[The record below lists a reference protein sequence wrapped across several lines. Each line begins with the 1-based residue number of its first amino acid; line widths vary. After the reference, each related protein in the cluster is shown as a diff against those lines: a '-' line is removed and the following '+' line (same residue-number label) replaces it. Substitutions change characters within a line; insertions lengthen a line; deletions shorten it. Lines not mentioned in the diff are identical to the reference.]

1 MATTT
6 KSTKNIP
13 NNYTLRKQIG
23 SNVFRRQPKS
33 NFQYGNFLS
42 EYYKNQSYYYYGNPE
57 SPYIAKTTT
66 TSSSGGGAGGSGGAD
81 VSSGVPPW
89 INNPNK
95 SETEQAWD
103 IIRAEFSERFNNFKN
118 WIAEANENG
127 FKSEN
132 VYGITMKDITDFI
145 PQNNQELFTSALNI
159 MKDPSSSYADKQ
171 TAMNTMSYVVGVAE
185 KEMGNNVV
193 YTDPVT
199 GQSYTWNDYLGNP
212 QDQASWKIYSGD
224 LEYSIY
230 MLLETPYLINDPY
243 QRSVLE
249 ATLTTITNGNPM
261 SIQQG
266 NKTIDV
272 LEQVLTPEN
281 LIKVEEQ
288 KYYAG
293 ALQELKAM
301 DTSGMNKYQLADH
314 EKVINIIQ
322 NKGYL
327 DEYGIKYVQEN
338 STLGNYYD
346 SVKQIET
353 DITEAQSEVKK
364 QVRSFLPPRT
374 PNPDKIADDVA
385 NAMVQGLPTILTAL
399 EIAGV
404 GKSQINESTVTNI
417 DQGLFPTNMNDM
429 TKEQREA
436 VMERANLERKE
447 GYAEQSKGN
456 SLFDKVYGF
465 FGDVLSTRV
474 DPITQ
479 SKGGTDPL
487 SNQYNPAFYQGYT
500 AQMTSGL
507 GNTPQEKS
515 ANQSSAGI
523 QDYYNTRNDPSRL
536 NIGNSLIAGNDAY
549 TRSMFG
555 VNSVGD
561 IEAPTIGDYAQLGL
575 TIYDILTLGVGRGAL
590 FGITNL
596 GKGAGVADDG
606 AKATRSFFSI
616 FKKSADKAD
625 EVEDVATRLAHYD
638 KYGNYNPAQG
648 GRIGQLTKDGRE
660 IIEDLGDNVRVRNI
674 DGSDS
679 IVSAKNIPEVK
690 TPGKSYIPSE
700 KTNVVDNKGRPLSN
714 VNIWYGE
721 SDEVAEEIPK
731 AASQGAGQPR
741 STYKPNTTSG
751 TTPTGTGR
759 DWSPGGIAHA
769 IKEKSLNTVYGTIT
783 NPIPTLAGLAVFS
796 MFRSFFVADTLQQN
810 SQYLTSALLKNSTAE
825 QWGAAISSYKSYQNL
840 QTQIAYANAKF
851 DSKLLNT
858 PVLGTLL
865 KPIDNTLF
873 IFSRSIVAAK
883 NYDTV
888 QQTNA
893 AYLMSRGICYPKNGK
908 PTDWRLENLV
918 FRDSKAW
925 QEWYKK
931 EGIKLA
937 DYELKKELEAFN
949 KDLKTPERAK
959 IYDDY
964 LNNKTQD
971 FTGQK
976 FEPFSNIGVTPVSSA
991 TTNFNDLKKEDLSPQ
1006 QQIAFD
1012 VLKSATDVSQV
1023 EKVAKDLGI
1032 DYSGR
1037 LNFSTDKS
1045 VEGQKMALLN
1055 TIGENE
1061 NSPFT
1066 IDRRDKNIYA
1076 PPMNQER
1083 SNYFTKVTQPETI
1096 KWGSKYVPQAA
1107 TYGGQ
1112 GAFNYQP
1119 QIERPWLDQGESW
1132 DSHKASLDAYWND
1145 VWERSSPKDWGS
1157 AEVVKYN
1164 GGTPTRQWTPDS
1176 PINTIPWVTPQ
1187 TITQPSNPYGWDWWN
1202 DDRPSP
1208 PSWDFAELIAIIN
1221 YDPMPKKNILE
1232 LAEDK

>member
-1 MATTT
+1 MATTF

-13 NNYTLRKQIG
+13 DNYTLRKQIG
-23 SNVFRRQPKS
+23 ANVFKKQPKR

-42 EYYKNQSYYYYGNPE
+42 EYYKNQSYYYFGNKE
-57 SPYIAKTTT
+57 SPYIKPKQVY
-66 TSSSGGGAGGSGGAD
+66 SGGGAGGSGG
-81 VSSGVPPW
+81 SFESTGVPPW
-89 INNPNK
+89 IQNPNK
-95 SETEQAWD
+95 SETEQAWN
-103 IIRAEFSERFNNFKN
+103 IVRAEFAERFNNLKTN
-118 WIAEANENG
+118 METLNL
-127 FKSEN
+127 
-132 VYGITMKDITDFI
+132 YGITRKDINDLI
-145 PQNNQELFTSALNI
+145 PESNKELFNNALNI
-159 MKDPSSSYADKQ
+159 MKDPSSSAEDKK
-171 TAMNTMSYVVGVAE
+171 TAMDTMSYVVGVAE
-185 KEMGNNVV
+185 KDIGNRVV

-199 GQSYTWNDYLGNP
+199 GQSYTYNDYLGNP
-212 QDQASWKIYSGD
+212 GDQASWKVYSGD
-224 LEYSIY
+224 LEYSLY
-230 MLLETPYLINDPY
+230 MLLETPYLVKDPY

-288 KYYAG
+288 KFYAG

-301 DTSGMNKYQLADH
+301 DTSGMNKYQLAEH
-314 EKVINIIQ
+314 EKVITTIQ

-327 DEYGIKYVQEN
+327 NEYDIKYVQEN

-353 DITEAQSEVKK
+353 DVTSAQQEVKK
-364 QVRSFLPPRT
+364 EVRSFLPPRT
-374 PNPDKIADDVA
+374 PNPDKVADDVA
-385 NAMVQGLPTILTAL
+385 NAMVQGLPTILTTL

-404 GKSQINESTVTNI
+404 VKSQINESTVTNI
-417 DQGLFPTNMNDM
+417 DQGLFPTNMNDL

-436 VMERANLERKE
+436 VMERTNLERKE
-447 GYAEQSKGN
+447 GYAEQSMGN

-465 FGDVLSTRV
+465 FGNILSTRV

-479 SKGGTDPL
+479 STSGTDPL

-523 QDYYNTRNDPSRL
+523 QDYYNTRNDPSRG
-536 NIGNSLIAGNDAY
+536 NIGNYLISGNDAY

-596 GKGAGVADDG
+596 GKGASVADDG

-616 FKKSADKAD
+616 FKKADKVD
-625 EVEDVATRLAHYD
+625 DVADNLLKVETKEQVAARWGKSASGTASKVGDATEKLSHGRVVGD
-638 KYGNYNPAQG
+638 KVFDANQG
-648 GRIGQLTKDGRE
+648 KMVNFKDFTGSPVINEPGKYLR
-660 IIEDLGDNVRVRNI
+660 GVGKDNVPNFTVVKDYTKVADNVAA
-674 DGSDS
+674 GKPNLSK
-679 IVSAKNIPEVK
+679 SAKSYYDPNFPSTSPGNPPK
-690 TPGKSYIPSE
+690 TTSGTTS
-700 KTNVVDNKGRPLSN
+700 
-714 VNIWYGE
+714 
-721 SDEVAEEIPK
+721 K
-731 AASQGAGQPR
+731 ASSPGAGQPR
-741 STYKPNTTSG
+741 STYNPKATSG
-751 TTPTGTGR
+751 NAPTGTGR

-769 IKEKSLNTVYGTIT
+769 IKEKSLNTIYGTIT

-825 QWGAAISSYKSYQNL
+825 QWGAAVSSYKSYQNL

-873 IFSRSIVAAK
+873 LFSRSIVAAK

-976 FEPFSNIGVTPVSSA
+976 FEPFSNIGVQPVTSV
-991 TTNFNDLKKEDLSPQ
+991 TTNFNDIKKEDLTPQ
-1006 QQIAFD
+1006 QQIAYD
-1012 VLKSATDVSQV
+1012 VLKSATDISQV
-1023 EKVAKDLGI
+1023 QKVARDLGVNLE
-1032 DYSGR
+1032 GR
-1037 LNFSTDKS
+1037 MQFTSDKS
-1045 VEGQKMALLN
+1045 LEGYKNALL
-1055 TIGENE
+1055 TEIRDNE
-1061 NSPFT
+1061 QSPFT
-1066 IDRRDKNIYA
+1066 IDRRVKTIYT
-1076 PPMNQER
+1076 PPITNQNR
-1083 SNYFTKVTQPETI
+1083 SNYFTKVQQPETI
-1096 KWGSKYVPQAA
+1096 KWDSKYVPQAA
-1107 TYGGQ
+1107 TYGGA
-1112 GAFNYQP
+1112 GAMSNYP
-1119 QIERPWLDQGESW
+1119 QSTPDPSWSVNLPTDSYDRPWLNE
-1132 DSHKASLDAYWND
+1132 
-1145 VWERSSPKDWGS
+1145 
-1157 AEVVKYN
+1157 
-1164 GGTPTRQWTPDS
+1164 GTPVFDYPWT
-1176 PINTIPWVTPQ
+1176 TPNPEAIRREYEEEGDRIGR
-1187 TITQPSNPYGWDWWN
+1187 TFSQPTWFDQSYGFE
-1202 DDRPSP
+1202 
-1208 PSWDFAELIAIIN
+1208 FAELMAVIN
-1221 YDPMPKKNILE
+1221 YDPLPKDE
-1232 LAEDK
+1232 

>member
-1 MATTT
+1 MATTY

-13 NNYTLRKQIG
+13 NDYTLKKQIG
-23 SNVFRRQPKS
+23 SNVFRRQPTS

-57 SPYIAKTTT
+57 SPYIGKTTT
-66 TSSSGGGAGGSGGAD
+66 TSSGGGAGGSGGAD

-89 INNPNK
+89 IQNPNK
-95 SETEQAWD
+95 SETEQAWN
-103 IIRAEFSERFNNFKN
+103 IIRTEFSERFDNFKN
-118 WIAEANENG
+118 WIKDANENG

-145 PQNNQELFTSALNI
+145 PQNNQELFTNALNI
-159 MKDPSSSYADKQ
+159 MKDPSSSYTDKQ

-185 KEMGNNVV
+185 KEIGNNVV

-199 GQSYTWNDYLGNP
+199 GQSVTWNDYLGNP

-230 MLLETPYLINDPY
+230 MLLETPYLVKDPY

-249 ATLTTITNGNPM
+249 ATLTTIINGNPM

-293 ALQELKAM
+293 ALQELKDM

-314 EKVINIIQ
+314 ERIINTLQ

-327 DEYGIKYVQEN
+327 DENGIKYVQEN

-346 SVKQIET
+346 TVKTIET
-353 DITEAQSEVKK
+353 TVAAAEQKVKEEIEANI
-364 QVRSFLPPRT
+364 PPGT
-374 PNPDKIADDVA
+374 PNAPEIAQNTA
-385 NAMVQGLPTILTAL
+385 SAMIAGLPTILTSL

-404 GKSQINESTVTNI
+404 LPKNINDTTVTNI

-429 TKEQREA
+429 TREQREGI
-436 VMERANLERKE
+436 VERANLERRA
-447 GYAEQSKGN
+447 GYEEQRTN
-456 SLFDKVYGF
+456 PTSLMDKIVGF
-465 FGDVLSTRV
+465 FGDVGSQRV
-474 DPITQ
+474 SPIMQT
-479 SKGGTDPL
+479 SGGTDPL
-487 SNQYNPAFYQGYT
+487 ANQYNPAFYQGYT
-500 AQMTSGL
+500 SQMTSGL

-523 QDYYNTRNDPSRL
+523 RDYYNTRNDTSMT
-536 NIGNSLIAGNDAY
+536 NVGNTLVSSHDPY
-549 TRSMFG
+549 TRSLFG
-555 VNSVGD
+555 VNAVGD

-575 TIYDILTLGVGRGAL
+575 TIYDLMTLGTGRGAL
-590 FGITNL
+590 FGITSL
-596 GKGAGVADDG
+596 GKGAKGAGVADDG

-721 SDEVAEEIPK
+721 ADEVAEEIPK
-731 AASQGAGQPR
+731 AASQGAGTPR
-741 STYKPNTTSG
+741 STYNPKATSG

-769 IKEKSLNTVYGTIT
+769 IKEKSLNTIYGTIT

-810 SQYLTSALLKNSTAE
+810 SQYLTNALLKNSTAE
-825 QWGAAISSYKSYQNL
+825 QWGAAVSTYKSYQNL

-873 IFSRSIVAAK
+873 LFSRSIVAAK

-888 QQTNA
+888 QLANA
-893 AYLMSRGICYPKNGK
+893 AYLFSRGIAYPKNGN
-908 PTDWRLENLV
+908 PTDWRLENLT
-918 FRDSKAW
+918 FRTSPQW
-925 QEWYKK
+925 LEWYKT
-931 EGIKLA
+931 EGIKRA
-937 DYELKKELEAFN
+937 DFELKKELEAFN
-949 KDLKTPERAK
+949 KDMRDPARAK

-964 LNNKTQD
+964 VNGKTAD

-976 FEPFSNIGVTPVSSA
+976 FEPYSNISGIGVQPVTSA
-991 TTNFNDLKKEDLSPQ
+991 TTNFNDIRKEDLTAQ

-1012 VLKSATDVSQV
+1012 VLKGATDATQV

-1032 DYSGR
+1032 DYSGS
-1037 LNFSTDKS
+1037 LKFSSDKS
-1045 VEGQKMALLN
+1045 VEGQKMAVLN
-1055 TIGENE
+1055 TILENE
-1061 NSPFT
+1061 KSPFT
-1066 IDRRDKNIYA
+1066 IDRRDKTVYA

-1096 KWGSKYVPQAA
+1096 KWDSKYVPQAA
-1107 TYGGQ
+1107 TYGGA
-1112 GAFNYQP
+1112 GAFRDNATQQTPDPSWSANLPTNDYD
-1119 QIERPWLDQGESW
+1119 RPWLNEGKSVFD
-1132 DSHKASLDAYWND
+1132 WNWTPPPANFNPQQAARD
-1145 VWERSSPKDWGS
+1145 EAARISQ
-1157 AEVVKYN
+1157 AIF
-1164 GGTPTRQWTPDS
+1164 TPTVVGQGNWGFDNWTL
-1176 PINTIPWVTPQ
+1176 
-1187 TITQPSNPYGWDWWN
+1187 
-1202 DDRPSP
+1202 
-1208 PSWDFAELIAIIN
+1208 AELIAIME

>member
-6 KSTKNIP
+6 KSNKKIP
-13 NNYTLRKQIG
+13 NDYTLRKQIG

-42 EYYKNQSYYYYGNPE
+42 EYYKNKSYYYYGNPE
-57 SPYIAKTTT
+57 SPYIVKTNTT
-66 TSSSGGGAGGSGGAD
+66 SSGGGAGGSGGAD

-89 INNPNK
+89 IQNPNK
-95 SETEQAWD
+95 SETEQAWN
-103 IIRAEFSERFNNFKN
+103 IIRDEFSKRFNNFKN
-118 WIAEANENG
+118 WILDANENG

-145 PQNNQELFTSALNI
+145 PQNNQELFTNALNI
-159 MKDPSSSYADKQ
+159 MKDPSSSYTDKQ

-185 KEMGNNVV
+185 KEIGNNVV

-199 GQSYTWNDYLGNP
+199 GQSVTWNDYLGNP

-230 MLLETPYLINDPY
+230 MLLETPYLVKDPY

-249 ATLTTITNGNPM
+249 ATLTTIANGNPM

-272 LEQVLTPEN
+272 LEDVLTPEN

-288 KYYAG
+288 KFYAG

-301 DTSGMNKYQLADH
+301 DTSGMNKYQLAEH
-314 EKVINIIQ
+314 EKVITTIQ

-327 DEYGIKYVQEN
+327 NEYDIKYVQEN

-353 DITEAQSEVKK
+353 DVTSAQQEVKK
-364 QVRSFLPPRT
+364 EVRSFLPPRT
-374 PNPDKIADDVA
+374 PNPDKVADDVA

-399 EIAGV
+399 DIVGV

-417 DQGLFPTNMNDM
+417 DQGLFPTNMNDL

-436 VMERANLERKE
+436 VMERINLERKE
-447 GYAEQSKGN
+447 GYVEQSKGN

-465 FGDVLSTRV
+465 FGNILSTRV

-479 SKGGTDPL
+479 STGGTDPL

-523 QDYYNTRNDPSRL
+523 QDYYNTRNDPSIG

-575 TIYDILTLGVGRGAL
+575 TIYDILRVGVGRGAL

-596 GKGAGVADDG
+596 GKGASVADDG

-616 FKKSADKAD
+616 FKKADKVD

-721 SDEVAEEIPK
+721 ADEVAEEIPK
-731 AASQGAGQPR
+731 AASQGAG
-741 STYKPNTTSG
+741 TSG

-769 IKEKSLNTVYGTIT
+769 IKEKSLNTIYNTIT
-783 NPIPTLAGLAVFS
+783 NPIHTLAGLAVFS
-796 MFRSFFVADTLQQN
+796 MFRSFFVSDTLQQN

-825 QWGAAISSYKSYQNL
+825 QWGAAVSSYKSYQNL

-873 IFSRSIVAAK
+873 LFSRSIVAAK
-883 NYDTV
+883 SYDTV

-971 FTGQK
+971 FTEQK
-976 FEPFSNIGVTPVSSA
+976 FEPFSNIGVQPVTSA
-991 TTNFNDLKKEDLSPQ
+991 TTNFNDIKKEDLTPQ
-1006 QQIAFD
+1006 QQIAYD
-1012 VLKSATDVSQV
+1012 VLKGATDATQV
-1023 EKVAKDLGI
+1023 EKVARDLGI
-1032 DYSGR
+1032 DYSGS

-1045 VEGQKMALLN
+1045 VEGQKMEVLN
-1055 TIGENE
+1055 TIWENE

-1076 PPMNQER
+1076 PAINQER
-1083 SNYFTKVTQPETI
+1083 SNYFKKVDTPEII
-1096 KWGSKYVPQAA
+1096 KWDSKYVPQAA

-1112 GAFNYQP
+1112 GAFNYNQP
-1119 QIERPWLDQGESW
+1119 SSDPIWSDNLPTNWSDNLPTNDYDRPWLNTGQSVFDWSTAFNDNKTTQQRYDEMINEEQQRIYDQFYTPIYTP
-1132 DSHKASLDAYWND
+1132 SLNF
-1145 VWERSSPKDWGS
+1145 
-1157 AEVVKYN
+1157 
-1164 GGTPTRQWTPDS
+1164 T
-1176 PINTIPWVTPQ
+1176 
-1187 TITQPSNPYGWDWWN
+1187 
-1202 DDRPSP
+1202 
-1208 PSWDFAELIAIIN
+1208 FAELMAAIE
-1221 YDPMPKKNILE
+1221 YDPVEAMKK
-1232 LAEDK
+1232 DKKT